1 MEDKMILRQQ
11 RQSALRRV
19 LILGTA
25 TGALVFGSSAYA
37 EETLKIGAL
46 GVMSGPFAGWGG
58 VMCQT
63 FKSRAGMWNDDGG
76 VAIGDKTYKIE
87 VVCVDDKGDP
97 KGAQTGAEKLVSEGV
112 KYIQGPNTDSTA
124 ESAKTVMEAN
134 GTVNMPYAFS
144 KSLYKAP
151 ASQSILAWWHLT
163 RSARSS
169 TNG

>member
-1 MEDKMILRQQ
+1 MEDKMNLGRS
-11 RQSALRRV
+11 RLTFLNSRLV
-19 LILGTA
+19 LSVA
-25 TGALVFGSSAYA
+25 VGALAFGTVAQA

-134 GTVNMPYAFS
+134 GTINMPYAFS
-144 KSLYKAP
+144 KSLYKA
-151 ASQSILAWWHLT
+151 H
-163 RSARSS
+163 ARAADHDHKERLVW
-169 TNG
+169 